1 MPYTASHLQ
10 GEGETR
16 RRVIVVDDNEILLR
30 AWKKI
35 LQRAGCE
42 CFATTNPESALSEIE
57 RTGADL
63 LICDIVMPHMDGF
76 EVIQRLQHL
85 PHAEA
90 ARTRIVLTTGY
101 VCDFK
106 RLRLEVGTQ
115 DIHVLLKPYNSIQEV
130 LHFVERVLED
140 DETLLEDEEDSTQTL
155 DDARVHLWSL

>member
-1 MPYTASHLQ
+1 MSHTASQLQ
-10 GEGETR
+10 GEGEAH

-30 AWKKI
+30 AWKRI

-42 CFATTNPESALSEIE
+42 CFATTNPEAALEEIDHS
-57 RTGADL
+57 GADL

-76 EVIQRLQHL
+76 EVIQRLQHM
-85 PHAEA
+85 PHADA
-90 ARTRIVLTTGY
+90 THPRIVLTTGY

-106 RLRLEVGTQ
+106 RLRLDVGTQ

-130 LHFVERVLED
+130 LHFVQRVLED

>member
-1 MPYTASHLQ
+1 MASSASQLR
-10 GEGETR
+10 GEGDTHP
-16 RRVIVVDDNEILLR
+16 RVIVVDDNEILLR

-42 CFATTNPESALSEIE
+42 CFATTNPEAALAEIGRE
-57 RTGADL
+57 GADL

-85 PHAEA
+85 PHASPQHP
-90 ARTRIVLTTGY
+90 RIVLTTGY

-115 DIHVLLKPYNSIQEV
+115 DIHVLLKPYNSILEV
-130 LHFVERVLED
+130 LHFVQRVLED
-140 DETLLEDEEDSTQTL
+140 DETLLDDEEDSTQTL

>member
-1 MPYTASHLQ
+1 MSYAASQLR

-35 LQRAGCE
+35 LLKAGCD
-42 CFATTNPESALSEIE
+42 CFATTSPETALDEIA

-76 EVIQRLQHL
+76 ELIQRLQRMPQASPSH
-85 PHAEA
+85 P
-90 ARTRIVLTTGY
+90 RIVLTTGY

-106 RLRLEVGTQ
+106 RLRLDVGTQ

-130 LHFVERVLED
+130 LHFVERVLEN
-140 DETLLEDEEDSTQTL
+140 DETLLDDEEDSTQTL